1 MIPLNTI
8 LATFLLVT
16 TTIADTT
23 VKDRQYLLVGVSGG
37 LQDGFTG
44 RPKLNY
50 NHGLEDESK
59 AIYVGRGLV
68 KGYKAFLDVMQSG
81 WREYTLEPDQPIINS
96 NVFASGCAE
105 HANEYW
111 VYLVDLRQVMSVL
124 NNEPRFLSITPDTG
138 QIDLLAE
145 ETTPAVKS
153 LFSRLIEQQGKTNK
167 NSVALPLVTA
177 VWFQYES
184 HVPSP
189 VLYVKEDGTE
199 VTNFPESLAKWAGVD
214 DQGRAA
220 MIGMNCADETCPA
233 DAREA
238 YQAYLDGIRAA
249 VRKAESNRPTEEEAA
264 TYRPP
269 FQCKEKIRFGVD
281 NDTARI
287 NTSFTAEEA
296 LEVFKKSGYTLDFDA
311 GIMLEMVTS

>member
-1 MIPLNTI
+1 MYSLKTL
-8 LATFLLVT
+8 LATLFLVISISGT
-16 TTIADTT
+16 P
-23 VKDRQYLLVGVSGG
+23 VKDRHYLLLGVSGG

-81 WREYTLEPDQPIINS
+81 WREYTPEPDQPIINS

-153 LFSRLIEQQGKTNK
+153 LFSRLIEQQGKANK
-167 NSVALPLVTA
+167 NAVALPLVTA

-214 DQGRAA
+214 DQGRTA
-220 MIGMNCADETCPA
+220 MLDMNCADETCPA

-249 VRKAESNRPTEEEAA
+249 VRKAESNRPSEEEAA

-287 NTSFTAEEA
+287 NFAFTAEEA
-296 LEVFKKSGYTLDFDA
+296 LEVFNKSGYTLDFEA
-311 GIMLEMVTS
+311 GVMVATTTI